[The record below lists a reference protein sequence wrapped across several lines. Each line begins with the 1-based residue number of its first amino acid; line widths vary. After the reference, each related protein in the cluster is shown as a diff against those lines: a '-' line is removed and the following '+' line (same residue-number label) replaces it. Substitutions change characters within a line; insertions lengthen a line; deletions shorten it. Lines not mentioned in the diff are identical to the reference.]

1 MGLVIKISFC
11 YDWSRTYFVQNMDET
26 EAKEKAFKMFKQT
39 SSCYL
44 PDTLEEAVND
54 MDRFSIEVIA
64 EVEQIIL

>member
-11 YDWSRTYFVQNMDET
+11 FDWSMTYFVQSIDET

-39 SSCYL
+39 ASCYL
-44 PDTLEEAVND
+44 PETLEKAIEDN
-54 MDRFSIEVIA
+54 RFSIDVLA